1 MPARHTLRRAGELS
15 IEDDGYHLG
24 QILAYCPMKPEKKEL
39 ALQIIDEEAQK
50 LATLRQ
56 RDARQGEDTHAQAN

>member
-1 MPARHTLRRAGELS
+1 
-15 IEDDGYHLG
+15 
-24 QILAYCPMKPEKKEL
+24 MKPEKKEL